1 MAAATKPLLLRPRW
15 LAGHLLALVLVVLFL
30 ALGTWQLRR
39 LDARTARNELVT
51 SRAAASPVDL
61 ATALREFAATG
72 VFPEYMAVKVSGR
85 FAAEGEVLLRG
96 RSLEGQPGFNLVTPL
111 VLDDPDPSLGG
122 NAVLVERGW
131 VPYDHDIVPVTDAA
145 PPAGTV
151 EIVGRLRPPTSAP
164 PTGLA
169 PRDPA
174 DGTLVQTY
182 YVDTVR
188 LQQQLPYPLVAAYL
202 TVTEMVPPHTGALPR
217 PLPADDLTAGPHLGY
232 AIQWF
237 AFALVGVVGYAILL
251 RKVTRD
257 GAGRSNQ
264 R

>member
-1 MAAATKPLLLRPRW
+1 MW
-15 LAGHLLALVLVVLFL
+15 LAGHVLALVLVVLFVN
-30 ALGTWQLRR
+30 LGAWQLRR
-39 LDARTARNELVT
+39 LEARTAHNELVAT
-51 SRAAASPVDL
+51 RTAAAPVDL
-61 ATALREFAATG
+61 ASAMRGLAGTG
-72 VFPEYMAVKVSGR
+72 EFPEYTTVRLSGS
-85 FAAEGEVLLRG
+85 FMQAGEVLLRG
-96 RSLEGQPGFNLVTPL
+96 RSLNGQPGFNLVTPL
-111 VLDDPDPSLGG
+111 LISEPDPSLGG
-122 NAVLVERGW
+122 TAILVERGW